1 MIMSDNQLREG
12 RLAPE
17 CPKMYG
23 RKMTFGRHCAHS
35 LFWIAAILLP
45 GAAPSGVLGGQTSAP
60 NQARSAAPPET
71 RPPRPTL
78 SDFAWLEGKWQ
89 GAWGPRVAEEVWTA
103 PKAGQ
108 MLGLFRVIENDK
120 TLVIELFSLFETPD
134 GVALRFRHFTPA
146 LVPWEQS
153 GLTTMKLTGFEA
165 KSAVFENSAGGQPKR
180 AAFNRIDPD
189 TYISKSE
196 IMPADG
202 SSHSTEI
209 TYHRQK

>member
-1 MIMSDNQLREG
+1 VFWPGKPQRPIKLARQRRLRPSHLTEG
-12 RLAPE
+12 QRFPILRGS
-17 CPKMYG
+17 KGSG
-23 RKMTFGRHCAHS
+23 RVRGDRGSQK
-35 LFWIAAILLP
+35 
-45 GAAPSGVLGGQTSAP
+45 
-60 NQARSAAPPET
+60 
-71 RPPRPTL
+71 
-78 SDFAWLEGKWQ
+78 K
-89 GAWGPRVAEEVWTA
+89 
-103 PKAGQ
+103 

-153 GLTTMKLTGFEA
+153 GLTTMKLAEFGA
-165 KSAVFENSAGGQPKR
+165 KGAVFENSAGGQPKR
-180 AAFNRIDPD
+180 AAFSRIDPD

-202 SSHSTEI
+202 SAHSTEI